1 MIRAASYARFSTDK
15 QRETS
20 IEDQARVCRA
30 RIDAEGWQFVEIF
43 SDMETSGRTLI
54 GERPGAARMI
64 EAVRRALVDVVVLES
79 LDRLARDLVEQE
91 TVVRRL
97 EHRGLRIIGVT
108 DGYDTQLQGRE
119 LMRAVRGAINEGYI
133 RDLGHKTHRG
143 LAGQVERGFHA
154 GGLSYGYRSTVA
166 GTDARGEPIG
176 HRLAIDEDQAE
187 RVRWIF
193 ERYADGWS
201 CQKLAATLNADG
213 VPGPRGGTWCVS
225 ALYGS
230 PNKGSGILNNELYL
244 GRYIWN
250 RSQWMKDPDTRKRVR
265 MDRPRAEWVVEDR
278 PALRIVHDDLW
289 QRARDRMARRP
300 RPGVRSPRSLF
311 GGLLKCGKCGGAVII
326 VNATTYGCAARKDR
340 GATVCGGL
348 YVPRETADMRLLSLI
363 RDELMSPAAI
373 LELRELAAEA
383 LAAGQRGDDAARARR
398 RRGVLDAEIRNLTDA
413 VAQCGL
419 SEALK
424 TKLQSAETE
433 RGALLQAEA
442 DVRPL
447 PAPDALVAQYKR
459 LALDFKGA
467 LADDIPRARQIL
479 ADTGMQITL
488 NPKGKEIWAEVATSA
503 GRLLLAAGSGIASY
517 GCGEALSQV
526 TSIRLL

>member
-1 MIRAASYARFSTDK
+1 MIHAAVYARFSTDK

-30 RIDAEGWQFVEIF
+30 RIDAAGWHFVETF

-54 GERPGAARMI
+54 SDRPGAARLI
-64 EAVRRALVDVVVLES
+64 DAVSRGLVNVVVIES

-97 EHRGLRIIGVT
+97 EHRGLRIICVS
-108 DGYDTQLQGRE
+108 DGYDTELQGRE

-133 RDLGHKTHRG
+133 RDLSHKTHRG
-143 LAGQVERGFHA
+143 LAGQVERGYHA
-154 GGLSYGYRSTVA
+154 GGLSFGYRSVVA

-176 HRLAIDEDQAE
+176 HRLEVDNAHATIVQL
-187 RVRWIF
+187 IF

-201 CQKLAATLNADG
+201 CQKIAAALNAEG

-230 PNKGSGILNNELYL
+230 PNKGSGVLNNELYL

-250 RSQWMKDPDTRKRVR
+250 RSQWLKDPDTRKRVR
-265 MDRPRAEWVVEDR
+265 MDRPRVEWVIEER
-278 PALRIVHDDLW
+278 PELRILDDALW
-289 QRARDRMARRP
+289 QRSRDRMARRP
-300 RPGVRSPRSLF
+300 RPGQRAPRSLF

-348 YVPRETADMRLLSLI
+348 YISRMATDGRLLSLI

-373 LELRELAAEA
+373 IELRELAAEA
-383 LAAGQRGDDAARARR
+383 LAAQQSDTQVGVTRR
-398 RRGVLDAEIRNLTDA
+398 RLSTLEREIGNLTNA
-413 VAQCGL
+413 IAECGM
-419 SEALK
+419 SQALK
-424 TKLQSAETE
+424 TKLEAAENE
-433 RGALLQAEA
+433 RQALTRAQT
-442 DVRPL
+442 DMRPL

-459 LALDFKGA
+459 LAMDFKGA
-467 LADDIPRARQIL
+467 LKDDIPRARQIL

-488 NPKGKEIWAEVATSA
+488 NEKGAEIWAEVATSA
-503 GRLLLAAGSGIASY
+503 GRLLMAAGSGIASD
-517 GCGEALSQV
+517 GCGDPLSQV
-526 TSIRLL
+526 ATIRIR